1 MTNQITQVNVFQ
13 QVAPTPNT
21 LQRFGAVIS
30 QGATNTTQFTSSMIT
45 QPSDLTPLLNGTKSL
60 STLTF
65 STGTVTAT
73 TTTPH
78 GFTIGDSLY
87 LTITGATPVGYNG
100 IFLCTIT
107 GASTF
112 TYTLVSNPGTM
123 TLPGVYTEEDVAE
136 LVEFVTTYYA
146 QGYQTAFWIL
156 ELGPGNPNDG
166 VAALTTYLTA
176 NPNQN
181 YTPGALGYY
190 YVYAV
195 PRTWDANTN
204 FLALIASYENLTA
217 RTYFMVTTT
226 LATYQFYTVLM
237 KDVRAIIES
246 PARGVYPANVLTAAT
261 YTAAAG
267 GPPGGF
273 SPNAVGYVTF
283 TTTSAHQV
291 AVGQWF
297 QVNGMTPT
305 GYNGWF
311 LAEPGTTGSTLIGA
325 VYSSLAVETALGTLV
340 ASYYAN
346 TGINPGTAPT
356 EMDAAAMF
364 YKIINQAPSATN
376 KVTPFAF
383 DFWYGVTPF
392 PSQGNG
398 ALLSTL
404 QAANITI
411 VGTGAEGGISNT
423 IDLWGRTLD
432 GNDFSY
438 WYATDWLAVNC
449 DLNVTNAIIN
459 GSNNPIN
466 PLYYNQA
473 GINSL
478 EGIIAQ
484 TVENGVTFGMI
495 LGTPIQLSLDG
506 PMLNNNTDAGLYTG
520 YSIVNAVPFIQYS
533 IENPGDYK
541 IGRYAGF
548 SVIFTPARG
557 FENVIINMTV
567 SSFVVA

>member
-1 MTNQITQVNVFQ
+1 MPTNIVQVNLFQ

-30 QGATNTTQFTSSMIT
+30 QGATNTSKFATTLIT
-45 QPSDLTPLLNGTKSL
+45 QPSDLTPVLKGALPLTSL
-60 STLTF
+60 AWAS
-65 STGTVTAT
+65 STVTAT
-73 TTTPH
+73 TTAPH
-78 GFTIGDSLY
+78 GFTNADTIF
-87 LTITGATPVGYNG
+87 LTISGATPVGYNG
-100 IFLCTIT
+100 TFLCTIT
-107 GASTF
+107 GGSTF
-112 TYTLVSNPGTM
+112 TYALTTNPGTE
-123 TLPGVYTEEDVAE
+123 TIPGVYTPEDVAE
-136 LVEFVTTYYA
+136 LNEFVTTYYA
-146 QGYQTAFWIL
+146 QGYQTAFYIL
-156 ELGPGNPNDG
+156 ELGAGSPNDG

-181 YTPGALGYY
+181 YTPGALGYF
-190 YVYAV
+190 YVYSV

-204 FLALIASYENLTA
+204 FLTLIQSYENLTS
-217 RTYFMVTTT
+217 RLYFMVTTT
-226 LATYQFYTVLM
+226 LATYQFYTTLM

-246 PARGVYPANVLTAAT
+246 PAMGVYSANALTAAV
-261 YTAAAG
+261 YTAG
-267 GPPGGF
+267 NVPGGF
-273 SPNAVGYVTF
+273 APNAVGYVTF
-283 TTTSAHQV
+283 TTTTAHGV

-297 QVNGMTPT
+297 QISGMSPA

-311 LAEPGTTGSTLIGA
+311 QAAPGTTGSTLIGA
-325 VYSSLAVETALGTLV
+325 VYSSLSTETVLGTLV

-346 TGINPGTAPT
+346 TGISSI

-376 KVTPFAF
+376 KLTPFSF
-383 DFWYGVTPF
+383 DYWYGVTPF
-392 PSQGNG
+392 PTQGLS
-398 ALLSTL
+398 ALLQTL
-404 QAANITI
+404 QNANITI

-449 DLNVTNAIIN
+449 DLNVANAVIN

-478 EGIIAQ
+478 EGVIAQ

-495 LGTPIQLSLDG
+495 LGTPIQLGLDG
-506 PMLNNNTDAGLYTG
+506 PALNNNTDAGLYTG
-520 YSIVNAVPFIQYS
+520 YSVVNAIPFIQYS

-548 SVIFTPARG
+548 SVTFTPSRG
-557 FENVIINMTV
+557 FENIIINITV

>member
-1 MTNQITQVNVFQ
+1 LF
-13 QVAPTPNT
+13 
-21 LQRFGAVIS
+21 
-30 QGATNTTQFTSSMIT
+30 
-45 QPSDLTPLLNGTKSL
+45 
-60 STLTF
+60 
-65 STGTVTAT
+65 
-73 TTTPH
+73 
-78 GFTIGDSLY
+78 
-87 LTITGATPVGYNG
+87 LTITAATPAGYNG
-100 IFLCTIT
+100 TFLCYVT

-112 TYTLVSNPGTM
+112 TYTLASNPGTE
-123 TLPGVYTEEDVAE
+123 TIPGVYTEEDVAE

-146 QGYQTAFWIL
+146 QGYQTAFWVL

-166 VAALTTYLTA
+166 VASLTTYLTA

-181 YTPGALGYY
+181 YTTGALGYY

-204 FLALIASYENLTA
+204 FITLLASYENLTA

-226 LATYQFYTVLM
+226 LATYQFYTALM

-246 PARGVYPANVLTAAT
+246 PLFGVYPANVLTAAI
-261 YTAAAG
+261 YTAGAV
-267 GPPGGF
+267 PGGF
-273 SPNAVGYVTF
+273 SPNSVGYATF
-283 TTTSAHQV
+283 TTTTAHGV
-291 AVGQWF
+291 TPGMWF
-297 QVNGMTPT
+297 QVHGMAPT

-325 VYSSLAVETALGTLV
+325 VYATLAVETTLGTLV

-346 TGINPGTAPT
+346 TGINASTAPL
-356 EMDAAAMF
+356 EMDSAAMF

-383 DFWYGVTPF
+383 DYWYGVTPF
-392 PSQGNG
+392 PTQGMS
-398 ALLSTL
+398 ALLTTL

-432 GNDFSY
+432 GSDFSY

-449 DLNVTNAIIN
+449 DLNVTNAVIN
-459 GSNNPIN
+459 GSNNSIN

-478 EGIIAQ
+478 EGVIAQ
-484 TVENGVTFGMI
+484 TVENGVTFGMV
-495 LGTPIQLSLDG
+495 LGTPIQLGLDG
-506 PMLNNNTDAGLYTG
+506 PTLDNNIDAGLYTG

-557 FENVIINMTV
+557 FENIIIDLTV
-567 SSFVVA
+567 SSFVAA